1 MRDYILNCNY
11 AVTRKIS
18 LSLVESRTTKN
29 DDDSAIKEHL
39 LFCNHTPD
47 FEDFSIL
54 ATNNNDFKV
63 TLMESLLINRDHPP
77 LNKNKQCLPLELLD
91 SYELVPSYDKP

>member
-1 MRDYILNCNY
+1 MCEQLG
-11 AVTRKIS
+11 IS
-18 LSLVESRTTKN
+18 ALTGKRVKG

-54 ATNNNDFKV
+54 ATNNNNNFKV
-63 TLMESLLINRDHPP
+63 TLMESLLI
-77 LNKNKQCLPLELLD
+77 
-91 SYELVPSYDKP
+91 